1 MNCPVERK
9 KKEVTLNFKA
19 KNYETIEE
27 SESRIKKNINKINI
41 SSTKKDFKKNHIDKK
56 EFQDV
61 VKEISLSQITRFYSV
76 LENRN
81 FSIGSDYIEQF
92 LREQITKAQN
102 TNNEDLRKAKPFYE
116 YYGKHFLG
124 IDFNKEKSE
133 KKNIAYS
140 KENILKNEIE
150 LTLIKAYV
158 RYCIGKKTLEELERR
173 GK

>member
-1 MNCPVERK
+1 MSCPVERK
-9 KKEVTLNFKA
+9 KKEVKLDFKP

-27 SESRIKKNINKINI
+27 FESRIEKNNSKINI
-41 SSTKKDFKKNHIDKK
+41 SSIKKDFKRNHIDKK
-56 EFQDV
+56 EFQEV

-76 LENRN
+76 LEHRK
-81 FSIGSDYIEQF
+81 FSTGTDYIEDF
-92 LREQITKAQN
+92 LREQVTKAQN
-102 TNNEDLRKAKPFYE
+102 TNNKDLIKAKPFYE

-124 IDFNKEKSE
+124 IDFSRPKETKVKLE
-133 KKNIAYS
+133 YS

-158 RYCIGKKTLEELERR
+158 RYCIGKKRLESE

>member
-1 MNCPVERK
+1 M
-9 KKEVTLNFKA
+9 
-19 KNYETIEE
+19 
-27 SESRIKKNINKINI
+27 
-41 SSTKKDFKKNHIDKK
+41 
-56 EFQDV
+56 

-158 RYCIGKKTLEELERR
+158 RYCIGKKILEELERR

>member
-1 MNCPVERK
+1 MSCPIERK
-9 KKEVTLNFKA
+9 IKEIKLDFKP

-27 SESRIKKNINKINI
+27 FENRIEKNNSKVNV

-56 EFQDV
+56 EFQEV

-81 FSIGSDYIEQF
+81 FSTGTDYIEDF
-92 LREQITKAQN
+92 LREQVKRAEN
-102 TNNEDLRKAKPFYE
+102 TNDKDLIKAKPFYE
-116 YYGKHFLG
+116 YYGKNFLG
-124 IDFNKEKSE
+124 IDFNKKKSD
-133 KKNIAYS
+133 KKNIVYS
-140 KENILKNEIE
+140 KETILKNEIE

-158 RYCIGKKTLEELERR
+158 RYCIGKKKLESE